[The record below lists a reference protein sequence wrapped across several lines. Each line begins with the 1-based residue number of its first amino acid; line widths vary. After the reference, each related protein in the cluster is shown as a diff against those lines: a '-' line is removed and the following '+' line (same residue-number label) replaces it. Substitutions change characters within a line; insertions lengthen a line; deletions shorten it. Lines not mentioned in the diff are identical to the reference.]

1 LDGFT
6 IIDFGVIVIVII
18 AVSALLAFS
27 RGIVREGMAIA
38 GWIAA
43 AILAFIFADT
53 AQPLVRQIPYLGD
66 ILGDSCE
73 LLILASFAVI
83 FAIALLIVSIFTPLL
98 SSLVQKSILS
108 GLDKNL
114 GFIFGICRGLVLVIA
129 AFFVYFTVM
138 PNQKV
143 ISIETSKSAT
153 IFQYYAD
160 DFKNQNPETALD
172 WVRTQY
178 DHLITECSK

>member
-1 LDGFT
+1 MDGFT
-6 IIDFGVIVIVII
+6 IIDFGVIVII

-160 DFKNQNPETALD
+160 DFKNQNPETVLD

>member
-6 IIDFGVIVIVII
+6 IIDFGVIVII

-172 WVRTQY
+172 WVLTQY
-178 DHLITECSK
+178 DHLINECSK

>member
-1 LDGFT
+1 MDGFT
-6 IIDFGVIVIVII
+6 IIDFGVIVII

-160 DFKNQNPETALD
+160 DFKNQNPETAMD

-178 DHLITECSK
+178 DHLINECSK

>member
-1 LDGFT
+1 MDGFT
-6 IIDFGVIVIVII
+6 IIDFGVIVII

-27 RGIVREGMAIA
+27 RGMVREGMAIA

-43 AILAFIFADT
+43 AILAFIFANT
-53 AQPLVRQIPYLGD
+53 AQPLVRQIPYLGN

-73 LLILASFAVI
+73 ILILASFAVI

-98 SSLVQKSILS
+98 STLVQKSILS

-114 GFIFGICRGLVLVIA
+114 GFIFGNCRGLLLVIA
-129 AFFVYFTVM
+129 AFFVYFTVI

-160 DFKNQNPETALD
+160 DFKNKNPETALD

-178 DHLITECSK
+178 DHLINECSK

>member
-1 LDGFT
+1 
-6 IIDFGVIVIVII
+6 
-18 AVSALLAFS
+18 
-27 RGIVREGMAIA
+27 MAIA

-43 AILAFIFADT
+43 AMLAFIFADT

-98 SSLVQKSILS
+98 STIIQKSILS

-114 GFIFGICRGLVLVIA
+114 GFIFGICRGLLLVIV

-143 ISIETSKSAT
+143 ISIDTSKSAT
-153 IFQYYAD
+153 IFQYYAN
-160 DFKNQNPETALD
+160 DFKNQNPETVLD

-178 DHLITECSK
+178 DHLIEECSK

>member
-6 IIDFGVIVIVII
+6 IIDFGVIVII

-38 GWIAA
+38 GWVAA

-178 DHLITECSK
+178 DHLINECSK

>member
-1 LDGFT
+1 MDGFT
-6 IIDFGVIVIVII
+6 IIDFGVIVII

-98 SSLVQKSILS
+98 SSFVQKSILS

-172 WVRTQY
+172 WVQY
-178 DHLITECSK
+178 DHLINECSK

>member
-6 IIDFGVIVIVII
+6 IIDFGVIVII

-172 WVRTQY
+172 WIRTQY
-178 DHLITECSK
+178 DHLINECSK

>member
-1 LDGFT
+1 MDGFT
-6 IIDFGVIVIVII
+6 IIDFGVIVII

-160 DFKNQNPETALD
+160 DFKNQNPETVLD

-178 DHLITECSK
+178 DHLINECSK

>member
-1 LDGFT
+1 LDSFT
-6 IIDFGVIVIVII
+6 IIDLGVIIII

-27 RGIVREGMAIA
+27 RGMVREGMAIA

-98 SSLVQKSILS
+98 STIVQKSILS

-143 ISIETSKSAT
+143 ISVETSKSAT

-178 DHLITECSK
+178 DHLIEECSK

>member
-1 LDGFT
+1 MDGFT
-6 IIDFGVIVIVII
+6 IIDFGVIVII
-18 AVSALLAFS
+18 AISALLAFS

-178 DHLITECSK
+178 DHLINECSK

>member
-1 LDGFT
+1 MDSFT
-6 IIDFGVIVIVII
+6 IIDLGVIIII

-27 RGIVREGMAIA
+27 RGMVREGMAIA

-98 SSLVQKSILS
+98 STIVQKSILS

-178 DHLITECSK
+178 DHLINECSK

>member
-1 LDGFT
+1 MDGFT
-6 IIDFGVIVIVII
+6 IIDFGVIVII

-98 SSLVQKSILS
+98 STIVQKSILS

-178 DHLITECSK
+178 DHLINECSK

>member
-1 LDGFT
+1 MDGFT
-6 IIDFGVIVIVII
+6 IIDFGVIVII

-143 ISIETSKSAT
+143 IPIETSKSAT

-178 DHLITECSK
+178 DHLINECSK

>member
-1 LDGFT
+1 MDSFT
-6 IIDFGVIVIVII
+6 IIDFGVIIII

-27 RGIVREGMAIA
+27 RGMVREGMAIA

-98 SSLVQKSILS
+98 STLVQKSILS

-114 GFIFGICRGLVLVIA
+114 GFIFGICRGLLLVIA

-178 DHLITECSK
+178 DHLINECSK

>member
-1 LDGFT
+1 MDSFT
-6 IIDFGVIVIVII
+6 IIDLGVIIII

-27 RGIVREGMAIA
+27 RGMVREGMAIA

-98 SSLVQKSILS
+98 STIVQKSILS

-178 DHLITECSK
+178 DHLIEECSK

>member
-1 LDGFT
+1 MDSFT
-6 IIDFGVIVIVII
+6 IIDFGVIII
-18 AVSALLAFS
+18 ISVSALLAFS
-27 RGIVREGMAIA
+27 RGMVREGMAIA

-73 LLILASFAVI
+73 LLILASFSVI

-98 SSLVQKSILS
+98 STIVQKSILS

-143 ISIETSKSAT
+143 ISVETSKSAT

-178 DHLITECSK
+178 DHLINECSK

>member
-1 LDGFT
+1 MDSFT
-6 IIDFGVIVIVII
+6 IIDLGVIIII

-27 RGIVREGMAIA
+27 RGMVREGMAIA

-73 LLILASFAVI
+73 LLILASFSVI

-98 SSLVQKSILS
+98 STIVQKSILS

-143 ISIETSKSAT
+143 ISVETSKSAT

-178 DHLITECSK
+178 DHLINECSK

>member
-1 LDGFT
+1 MDGFT
-6 IIDFGVIVIVII
+6 IIDFCVIVII

-178 DHLITECSK
+178 DHLINECSK

>member
-1 LDGFT
+1 MDGFT
-6 IIDFGVIVIVII
+6 IIDFGVIIII

-27 RGIVREGMAIA
+27 RGVVREGMAIA

-43 AILAFIFADT
+43 AMLAFIFADT

-98 SSLVQKSILS
+98 STIIQKSILS

-114 GFIFGICRGLVLVIA
+114 GFIFGICRGLLLVIV

-143 ISIETSKSAT
+143 ISIDTSKSAT

-160 DFKNQNPETALD
+160 DFQNQNPETALD
-172 WVRTQY
+172 WVCTQY
-178 DHLITECSK
+178 DHLIEECSK

>member
-6 IIDFGVIVIVII
+6 IIDFGVIVII

-66 ILGDSCE
+66 IVGDSCE

>member
-1 LDGFT
+1 MDGFT
-6 IIDFGVIVIVII
+6 IIDFGVIVII

-38 GWIAA
+38 GWVAA

-178 DHLITECSK
+178 DHLINECSK

>member
-1 LDGFT
+1 MDSFT
-6 IIDFGVIVIVII
+6 IIDFGVIIII

-27 RGIVREGMAIA
+27 RGMVREGMAIA

-98 SSLVQKSILS
+98 STIVQKSILS

-143 ISIETSKSAT
+143 ISVETSKSAT

-178 DHLITECSK
+178 DHLIEECSK

>member
-1 LDGFT
+1 MDGFT
-6 IIDFGVIVIVII
+6 IIDFGVIVII

-172 WVRTQY
+172 WIRTQY
-178 DHLITECSK
+178 DHLINECSK

>member
-1 LDGFT
+1 MDGFT
-6 IIDFGVIVIVII
+6 IIDFGVIVII
-18 AVSALLAFS
+18 AVSALFS

-178 DHLITECSK
+178 DHLINECSK

>member
-1 LDGFT
+1 MDGFT
-6 IIDFGVIVIVII
+6 IIDFGVIVII

-27 RGIVREGMAIA
+27 RGIVREGMAIV

-83 FAIALLIVSIFTPLL
+83 FAIALLILSIFTPLL

-178 DHLITECSK
+178 DHLINECSK

>member
-6 IIDFGVIVIVII
+6 IIDFGVIVII

>member
-1 LDGFT
+1 MDGFT
-6 IIDFGVIVIVII
+6 IIDFGVIVII

-83 FAIALLIVSIFTPLL
+83 FAIALLIVSLFTPLL

-178 DHLITECSK
+178 DHLINECSK

>member
-1 LDGFT
+1 MDGFT
-6 IIDFGVIVIVII
+6 IIDFGVIVII
-18 AVSALLAFS
+18 AVSALLSFS

>member
-1 LDGFT
+1 MEGFT
-6 IIDFGVIVIVII
+6 IIDFGVIVII

-178 DHLITECSK
+178 DHLINECSK

>member
-1 LDGFT
+1 MDGFT
-6 IIDFGVIVIVII
+6 IIDFGVIVII

-143 ISIETSKSAT
+143 IL
-153 IFQYYAD
+153 AD
-160 DFKNQNPETALD
+160 YEAKKKPK
-172 WVRTQY
+172 
-178 DHLITECSK
+178 ITKKK

>member
-1 LDGFT
+1 MDGFT
-6 IIDFGVIVIVII
+6 IIDFGVIVIS

-160 DFKNQNPETALD
+160 DFKNQNPETVLD

-178 DHLITECSK
+178 DHLINECSK

>member
-1 LDGFT
+1 MDSFT
-6 IIDFGVIVIVII
+6 IIDFGVIIII

-27 RGIVREGMAIA
+27 RGMVREGMAIA

-98 SSLVQKSILS
+98 STIVQKSILS

-143 ISIETSKSAT
+143 ISVETSKSAM

-178 DHLITECSK
+178 DHLIEECSK

>member
-6 IIDFGVIVIVII
+6 IIDFGVIVII

-43 AILAFIFADT
+43 VILAFIFADT

-178 DHLITECSK
+178 DHLINECSK

>member
-1 LDGFT
+1 MDGFT
-6 IIDFGVIVIVII
+6 IIDFGVIVII

-129 AFFVYFTVM
+129 AFFVYFTVGLG
-138 PNQKV
+138 
-143 ISIETSKSAT
+143 AG
-153 IFQYYAD
+153 
-160 DFKNQNPETALD
+160 L
-172 WVRTQY
+172 
-178 DHLITECSK
+178 

>member
-1 LDGFT
+1 MDSFT
-6 IIDFGVIVIVII
+6 IIDLGVIIII

-27 RGIVREGMAIA
+27 RGMVREGMAIA

-83 FAIALLIVSIFTPLL
+83 FAVALLIVSIFTPLL
-98 SSLVQKSILS
+98 STIVQKSILS

-143 ISIETSKSAT
+143 ISVETSKSAT

-178 DHLITECSK
+178 DHLIEECSK

>member
-1 LDGFT
+1 MDGFT
-6 IIDFGVIVIVII
+6 IIDFGVIVII

-83 FAIALLIVSIFTPLL
+83 FAVALLIVSIFTPLL
-98 SSLVQKSILS
+98 STLVQKSILS

-153 IFQYYAD
+153 VFQYYAD

-178 DHLITECSK
+178 DHLINECSK